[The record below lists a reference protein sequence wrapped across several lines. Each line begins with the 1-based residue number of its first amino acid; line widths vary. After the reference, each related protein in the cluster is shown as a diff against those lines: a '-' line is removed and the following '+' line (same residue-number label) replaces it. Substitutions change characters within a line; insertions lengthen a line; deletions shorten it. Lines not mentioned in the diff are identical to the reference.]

1 MKTLNAKNGF
11 TLAELMVVVGIFTG
25 IFAMVLTVLTNSDQS
40 FRLGQDKLAEQQEAR
55 KAMDNI
61 AGLLRQSNPAWVI
74 NGTSY
79 PVTVSEANT
88 RIDFYRPVFDA
99 DGNIASLKKIT
110 FKLDPSN
117 NERLLK
123 KEGTADELAVAH
135 NISYLN
141 FGGGCAGCG
150 SFNCT
155 AVAEDCPAVN
165 IDVRTRKRNEFAL
178 SSQVSLRNQNV
189 TLSSE
194 VDIEEPQEG
203 EF

>member
-11 TLAELMVVVGIFTG
+11 TLAELIVVVGIFAG
-25 IFAMVLTVLTNSDQS
+25 IFAMILTVLTNSDQS

-61 AGLLRQSNPAWVI
+61 AGLLRQSNPVWVI

-99 DGNIASLKKIT
+99 NGNIASLKKIT

-141 FGGGCAGCG
+141 FGAGCAGCG

-155 AVAEDCPAVN
+155 AVAEDCPAVS
-165 IDVRTRKRNEFAL
+165 IEVRARKKNEFAL

>member
-1 MKTLNAKNGF
+1 
-11 TLAELMVVVGIFTG
+11 MVVVGIFTG
-25 IFAMVLTVLTNSDQS
+25 IFAMILTVLTNSDQS
-40 FRLGQDKLAEQQEAR
+40 FRVGQDKLAEQQEAR
-55 KAMDNI
+55 KAMDGI
-61 AGLLRQSNPAWVI
+61 SGLLRQSNPAWVI

-79 PVTVSEANT
+79 PVAVSEANT

-99 DGNIASLKKIT
+99 NGNIASLKKIT

-123 KEGTADELAVAH
+123 KEGTADEIAIAH

-141 FGGGCAGCG
+141 FGAGCAGCG
-150 SFNCT
+150 SFNC
-155 AVAEDCPAVN
+155 ASVAEDCPAVS
-165 IDVRTRKRNEFAL
+165 IDVRARKKNEFAL
-178 SSQVSLRNQNV
+178 LSQVSMRNQNV

-194 VDIEEPQEG
+194 VEVEEPQEG